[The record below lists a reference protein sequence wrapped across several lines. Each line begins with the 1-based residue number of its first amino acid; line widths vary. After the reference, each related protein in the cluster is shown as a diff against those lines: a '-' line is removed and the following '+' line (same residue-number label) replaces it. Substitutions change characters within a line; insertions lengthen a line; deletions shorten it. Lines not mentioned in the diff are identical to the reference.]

1 MIVEYI
7 KNTTVITQEKAT
19 FSELVSKI
27 NNTYSEFS
35 NNNIIV
41 NLFSLSGLKAAQL
54 NEFLLLSQ
62 KHKEQKHSFVIVAS
76 KIIFDEV
83 NEELSV
89 VPTLKEAHS
98 FIEMEEIER
107 DLGF

>member
-1 MIVEYI
+1 M
-7 KNTTVITQEKAT
+7 
-19 FSELVSKI
+19 
-27 NNTYSEFS
+27 
-35 NNNIIV
+35 
-41 NLFSLSGLKAAQL
+41 
-54 NEFLLLSQ
+54 LLSQ